1 MSVGLLAVQLF
12 YRFYV
17 VGHLSKWF
25 TFLSFLV
32 VCLMLSGRLLR
43 LHLTFCSYP
52 KGGTFT
58 TKLDLKN

>member
-1 MSVGLLAVQLF
+1 MSVGLLAVQLL

-43 LHLTFCSYP
+43 LHLTVWGLAKVGIY
-52 KGGTFT
+52 
-58 TKLDLKN
+58 